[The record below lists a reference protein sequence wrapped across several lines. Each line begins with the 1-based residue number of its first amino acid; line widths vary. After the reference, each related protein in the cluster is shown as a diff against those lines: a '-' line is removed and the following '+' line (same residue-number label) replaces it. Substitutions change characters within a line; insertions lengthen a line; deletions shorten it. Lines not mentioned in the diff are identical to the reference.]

1 MIGGDETRPVAGKPT
16 AILPRRTGRRATA
29 WLCVVATL
37 CACASLPLAAAPADV
52 GVSAERLAR
61 VAPVMQRYIDDGR
74 VAGSVVWVQRQ
85 GEDLM
90 LQAFGYRD
98 REKQDPMTTD
108 TIFRIASMTK
118 PIVTAAVMMLQE
130 EGKLLLADP
139 VAKYLPEFAKTRVAV
154 AKEGGYDVVDANREI
169 TIRDLLTH
177 TSGVAYGDGVA
188 KDQWAAAGIQ
198 GWYFA
203 GRDEPIR
210 ETVRKIAP
218 LPFEAQPG
226 ERFVYGYGLD
236 VAGALIE
243 VASGLPLDAYLREQI
258 FDPLDMR
265 DTYFFLP
272 KTKRDRL
279 AVVYAPTDDGKLVR
293 APDGDGMNRQG
304 RYVDG
309 PRKCFSGGAGLVST
323 ARDYGRFL
331 QALLNGGVLSD
342 GRILSPSSVDLM
354 TVNELGRIAY
364 EPGVGFGL
372 GFSVV
377 TDVGAR
383 GVPGSVG
390 EFGWGGAYRT
400 VFWVDPEK
408 ALIVLYLTQISPW
421 TDIDDAQK
429 LRALVYQAITGD

>member
-1 MIGGDETRPVAGKPT
+1 VAPLAVFVG
-16 AILPRRTGRRATA
+16 
-29 WLCVVATL
+29 
-37 CACASLPLAAAPADV
+37 PLAADPSDV

-61 VAPVMQRYIDDGR
+61 IAPVLQSYVDGGR

-85 GEDLM
+85 GEDLL

-98 REKQDPMTTD
+98 REKQDPMQTD

-118 PIVTAAVMMLQE
+118 PIVTAAVMILQE
-130 EGKLLLADP
+130 NGKLLLADP
-139 VAKYLPEFAKTRVAV
+139 VSRYLPEFQKTRVAV
-154 AKEGGYDVVDANREI
+154 AREGGYDVVDAKREI

-177 TSGVAYGDGVA
+177 TSGVGYGDGIA

-218 LPFEAQPG
+218 LPFDAQPG

-236 VAGALIE
+236 VVGALIE
-243 VASGLPLDAYLREQI
+243 VVSGMPLDAFLREQI
-258 FDPLDMR
+258 FDPFDMR

-272 KTKRDRL
+272 KAKRNRL
-279 AVVYAPTDDGKLVR
+279 AAVYAAAADGKLVR
-293 APDGDGMNRQG
+293 APDGDGMDRQG
-304 RYVDG
+304 LYVDG
-309 PRKCFSGGAGLVST
+309 PRKSFSGGAGLLST

-331 QALLNGGVLSD
+331 QALLSGGALGDV
-342 GRILSPSSVDLM
+342 RILSPSSVDLM
-354 TVNELGRIAY
+354 TANHLGNIAFQ
-364 EPGVGFGL
+364 PGSTFGL

-383 GVPGSVG
+383 GTPGSVG
-390 EFGWGGAYRT
+390 EYGWGGAYRT

-408 ALIVLYLTQISPW
+408 ALIVLYLTQICPSADSPASNL
-421 TDIDDAQK
+421 DDAQK
-429 LRALVYQAITGD
+429 LRVLVYQAITGD